1 MGRERQNADKRSIER
16 RRFLQVA
23 SRYGFTTAVLAATGG
38 YLWSGAAIAQTAS
51 DEEARKKAA
60 KYTVIMATEYQLGSE
75 RGVPL
80 MQSDFK
86 NNLERVILWALY
98 VNLYPAGQLGFGAA
112 LAQKVQGGTAQIC
125 SVSLSNLSPYAPVV
139 DVVNI
144 PFWCAENQKFAN
156 LVTSKVWADE
166 VTPKVNAKNYKPLFY
181 FTAGARTVAVRKGFG
196 KVVKVPSD
204 MAGVKMRIPP
214 SKLLSQYYRLAGAN
228 PTIVAWGET
237 PTALKQGVADALDPS
252 LGGLWVFG
260 FMEIVESISEVRSVP
275 DAQVFLCNLSWY
287 RSLTKEARAQMD
299 EASAMTEAQTYA
311 QIPVARANAIQDF
324 LKAKVEVYTPND
336 EEMKKWHDTCGDQHH
351 EWDTFKVNLAGSVAK
366 FDKLKVAANTNGR
379 ITIEG

>member
-1 MGRERQNADKRSIER
+1 MRRQRQTVSNGSLER
-16 RRFLQVA
+16 RRFLKVA
-23 SRYGFTTAVLAATGG
+23 SRYGFTTAVLAAADG
-38 YLWSGAAIAQTAS
+38 YLWSGAAIAQMGA
-51 DEEARKKAA
+51 DEEAKRKAA
-60 KYTVIMATEYQLGSE
+60 KHTIIMATEYQLGSE

-86 NNLERVILWALY
+86 NNIEKLGKGALY
-98 VNLYPAGQLGFGAA
+98 VQLYPAGQLGFGAA
-112 LAQKVQGGTAQIC
+112 LAQKVQGGTVQIC

-144 PFWCAENQKFAN
+144 PFWCAENQKYAN

-181 FTAGARTVAVRKGFG
+181 FTAGARTIAVRRGFG

-214 SKLLSQYYRLAGAN
+214 SKLLSQFYRLAGAN
-228 PTIVAWGET
+228 PTIVSWGET

-260 FMEIVESISEVRSVP
+260 FMEIVEAVTEVRSVS
-275 DAQVFLCNLSWY
+275 DAQVFLCNLSWF
-287 RSLTKEARAQMD
+287 RSLPKLVQMQID
-299 EASAMTEAQTYA
+299 EASQMTQDQTYS
-311 QIPVARANAIQDF
+311 QIPIARANAIEDF
-324 LKAKVEVYTPND
+324 VKAGVKIYTPNAG
-336 EEMKKWHDTCGDQHH
+336 EMKQWVDACGDQHH
-351 EWDTFKVNLAGSVAK
+351 EWNSFKVDMAGSLAN
-366 FDKLKVAANTNGR
+366 FDKLKAAANTKGKV
-379 ITIEG
+379 TVEG